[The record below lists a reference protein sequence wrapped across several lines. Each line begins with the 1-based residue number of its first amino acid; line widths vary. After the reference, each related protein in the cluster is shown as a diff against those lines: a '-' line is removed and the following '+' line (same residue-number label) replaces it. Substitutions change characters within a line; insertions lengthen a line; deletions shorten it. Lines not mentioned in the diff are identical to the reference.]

1 METKGFILVID
12 DNKQLGANLKAILEA
27 NQYAVDCAIK
37 GEEGIVF
44 CQNKRYDIALVDI
57 KLPYISGPE
66 VVNRIGKISPS
77 TDCIYITAYASLK
90 SAIEAVQQ
98 KHVVSYETKPLEIDR
113 LLSIIDQIVE
123 RKYAE
128 RAIEQMGKVKDSI
141 FKISETTHFTQ
152 NLEQLY
158 RSIHQ
163 IIGELMFA
171 NNFYIALYDKVH
183 EMLSFPY
190 FVDEYNNPPEPRKLS
205 KGLTEYVIHTREPL
219 LANKKVIAR
228 LVKESKVEFMGTPS
242 IDWLGVPL
250 KTDDK
255 IIGALVV
262 QSYTKNNHFSEE
274 DKDILIFVSDQVA
287 MTIER
292 KKAEIKIKNNL
303 EEKNL
308 LLKEIHHR
316 VGNNL
321 QFINSLLKHQAKDIQ
336 DKDTLTKFDEIRNR
350 VYSLSLVHKELYKSK
365 DLARIDCK
373 TLFQKIVNGLYMAY
387 YHESPG
393 LNLNL
398 NIENIILDI
407 DRAILCGL
415 IINELITNSLKYA
428 FPSTWKNKKMV
439 SVTFRPRNNN
449 HVELIVSDNG
459 IGLPKDLDFRNT
471 KSVGL
476 NLVNTLDDQL
486 KGKISLDRRRG
497 TKFCI
502 SFEKCC

>member
-1 METKGFILVID
+1 
-12 DNKQLGANLKAILEA
+12 
-27 NQYAVDCAIK
+27 
-37 GEEGIVF
+37 
-44 CQNKRYDIALVDI
+44 
-57 KLPYISGPE
+57 
-66 VVNRIGKISPS
+66 
-77 TDCIYITAYASLK
+77 
-90 SAIEAVQQ
+90 
-98 KHVVSYETKPLEIDR
+98 
-113 LLSIIDQIVE
+113 
-123 RKYAE
+123 
-128 RAIEQMGKVKDSI
+128 
-141 FKISETTHFTQ
+141 
-152 NLEQLY
+152 
-158 RSIHQ
+158 
-163 IIGELMFA
+163 
-171 NNFYIALYDKVH
+171 
-183 EMLSFPY
+183 
-190 FVDEYNNPPEPRKLS
+190 
-205 KGLTEYVIHTREPL
+205 
-219 LANKKVIAR
+219 
-228 LVKESKVEFMGTPS
+228 
-242 IDWLGVPL
+242 
-250 KTDDK
+250 
-255 IIGALVV
+255 
-262 QSYTKNNHFSEE
+262 
-274 DKDILIFVSDQVA
+274 